1 MKEKNEVEELPVPDL
16 KTYHRATVIKMIFT
30 KGQTNRSKSNRTESP
45 ETDLHRYSQ
54 LIFSKGAKAIKW
66 SKDSVFNK

>member
-16 KTYHRATVIKMIFT
+16 KIYHRATIIKMISQ
-30 KGQTNRSKSNRTESP
+30 KDRQIDQLNRTESP

-54 LIFSKGAKAIKW
+54 LIFNKGAKAIKW